1 MDLHVLAKILIHSYF
16 QGCHSCLKVVGEE
29 KGQIKRHSFFFKMVF
44 NICDFRQ
51 CYGLCYG
58 DQYEVRVDNYG
69 LKKMYNCIKKEHNT
83 KIIIIKCRK
92 TVSDQVTVIQ
102 YEDSV
107 SQTMPK
113 SHLSISI
120 NILPTHLQCVYLNS
134 EFQNILFVA

>member
-1 MDLHVLAKILIHSYF
+1 ML
-16 QGCHSCLKVVGEE
+16 
-29 KGQIKRHSFFFKMVF
+29 
-44 NICDFRQ
+44 N
-51 CYGLCYG
+51 G

-69 LKKMYNCIKKEHNT
+69 LKKMYNCIKKAHNT

-92 TVSDQVTVIQ
+92 TLSDQVTVIQ

-134 EFQNILFVA
+134 EFQSILFVA

>member
-1 MDLHVLAKILIHSYF
+1 MSLMFKS
-16 QGCHSCLKVVGEE
+16 GGGS
-29 KGQIKRHSFFFKMVF
+29 KGTDKETFFKKKS
-44 NICDFRQ
+44 
-51 CYGLCYG
+51 GLQHLWFQAMLNG

-69 LKKMYNCIKKEHNT
+69 LKKAHNT

-92 TVSDQVTVIQ
+92 TLSDQVTVIQ